1 MSLPSD
7 KKFSLDEMTA
17 MHEIEP
23 LEEIPT
29 VEITEEE
36 WTALLN
42 TISEMQSL
50 AKEITGNRRAMQ
62 AERVEYFQEMRKT
75 ANSLRTTLEKEV
87 EHMTCT
93 AKESIE
99 KTARQQETQVGKLSE
114 TLSSMTVRQERRE
127 LILWG
132 VRLLFS
138 VLPGVLVLLSV
149 LLADWLL

>member
-17 MHEIEP
+17 MHEVEP
-23 LEEIPT
+23 LDEMPT

-36 WTALLN
+36 WTALIQ
-42 TISEMQSL
+42 TVSEMQTL
-50 AKEITGNRRAMQ
+50 ANEIIGNRKAIQ
-62 AERVEYFQEMRKT
+62 SERVEYFQEMRKT

-87 EHMTCT
+87 EQMTRT

-99 KTARQQETQVGKLSE
+99 QTARAHEVQVGKLSE

-127 LILWG
+127 RILWG

-138 VLPGVLVLLSV
+138 VLPGVLVLLSA
-149 LLADWLL
+149 LLSDWLL

>member
-23 LEEIPT
+23 LDEMPT

-42 TISEMQSL
+42 TINEMQSL
-50 AKEITGNRRAMQ
+50 AREITGNRRAMQ

-87 EHMTCT
+87 KQMTYT
-93 AKESIE
+93 AKDTIE
-99 KTARQQETQVGKLSE
+99 QTARQQETQVGKLNE
-114 TLSSMTVRQERRE
+114 TLSSMIVRQERRE
-127 LILWG
+127 RILWG

-138 VLPGVLVLLSV
+138 VLPGVLVLLSA
-149 LLADWLL
+149 LLSD